1 MKTRIIVLALLIV
14 GAFCS
19 CRNDKKEALTALDIV
34 KGKIQ
39 KSTDSL
45 YNPYDLIHSIR
56 ITLVTAP
63 NEIWV
68 MDQEGT
74 VIYKED
80 SGMVGKNVF
89 KDDAFSKFDNF
100 LTACRTIAGA
110 ESGEVSYTYLTTGGT
125 NPSPKKALWTT
136 MKVNDKSWKI
146 IYALEL

>member
-1 MKTRIIVLALLIV
+1 MKTRIIVFAMLIAGV
-14 GAFCS
+14 LCS
-19 CRNDKKEALTALDIV
+19 CKNDKKEALTALDIA

-39 KSTDSL
+39 KSTDSVF
-45 YNPYDLIHSIR
+45 NPYDLIHSIR

-68 MDQEGT
+68 MDQEGN
-74 VIYKED
+74 VIYQED

-100 LTACRTIAGA
+100 QTACRTIAAA
-110 ESGEVSYTYLTTGGT
+110 ESGEVTYTYVTTGGT
-125 NPSPKKALWTT
+125 NPSPKTALWTT
-136 MKVNDKSWKI
+136 MKMHDKSWKI